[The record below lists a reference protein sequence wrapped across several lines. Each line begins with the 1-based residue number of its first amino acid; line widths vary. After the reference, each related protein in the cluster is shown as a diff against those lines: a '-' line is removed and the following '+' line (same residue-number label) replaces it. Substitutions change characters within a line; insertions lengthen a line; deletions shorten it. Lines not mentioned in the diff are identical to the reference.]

1 MIQKYNIGFEQQG
14 NLNLMKKSSPMCQLW
29 PWPWRSWP
37 LIKVMTHP
45 WVMDNNCLTNY
56 SSRSDKWLSSYSPTE
71 CEQTGKTDGQTDG
84 WTDRQTGW
92 FLYTSPPKLCC
103 AGGGIPPPNF
113 ICGGYNKGPTFSV
126 LVYRGHSPQHF
137 HHLPRH
143 CVLRPQGKAQWTHS
157 CILYQLTHQT
167 THEWPH
173 CYIWVVPTRFQRGA
187 EYVKS
192 LCQKD
197 WQTDWTRQRTDR
209 PHAFTIAQSDLWLGW
224 ANQCLAEHYLAP
236 CSKSKGWKRERWT
249 DGGTEG
255 HRTKWT

>member
-1 MIQKYNIGFEQQG
+1 MWKHSEE
-14 NLNLMKKSSPMCQLW
+14 K
-29 PWPWRSWP
+29 
-37 LIKVMTHP
+37 
-45 WVMDNNCLTNY
+45 
-56 SSRSDKWLSSYSPTE
+56 
-71 CEQTGKTDGQTDG
+71 TGKRV
-84 WTDRQTGW
+84 WRMDRQTDRVIPIYLPN
-92 FLYTSPPKLCC
+92 FVC
-103 AGGGIPPPNF
+103 GGIPPKLYLW
-113 ICGGYNKGPTFSV
+113 GYNKGPTFSV

-224 ANQCLAEHYLAP
+224 ANQCLAEHI
-236 CSKSKGWKRERWT
+236 
-249 DGGTEG
+249 
-255 HRTKWT
+255 